1 MGEGNA
7 SDPPDPF
14 RMSTV
19 AGPVITG
26 ADEQHLDQLMAIM
39 GSAFDPVYGE
49 AWSALQLAGTLGLDA
64 SFARRALDRD
74 GRAIGFAL
82 CRVAGPEVELL
93 LVAVVPQARG
103 LGLGRRLVEDVSAQA
118 ARLGATDLFLE
129 VRENNHV
136 ARQLYDS
143 LGFSEVGRRTDYYA
157 GNGGRRYAAVTMKR
171 DIAKL

>member
-1 MGEGNA
+1 
-7 SDPPDPF
+7 
-14 RMSTV
+14 MSTV
-19 AGPVITG
+19 AGPVITV
-26 ADEQHLDQLMAIM
+26 ADETHLDQLMAVM
-39 GSAFDPVYGE
+39 AVSFDPSYGE
-49 AWSALQLAGTLGLDA
+49 AWSAVQLAGTLGLDA

-93 LVAVVPQARG
+93 LVAVVPDARG
-103 LGLGRRLVEDVSAQA
+103 HGLGRSLVEEIATQA

-129 VRENNHV
+129 VRENNLI

-143 LGFSEVGRRTDYYA
+143 LGFSEVGRRADYYA
-157 GNGGRRYAAVTMKR
+157 GNGGRRFAAVTMKR

>member
-1 MGEGNA
+1 M
-7 SDPPDPF
+7 SDLF

-19 AGPVITG
+19 AGPVIAV
-26 ADEQHLDQLMAIM
+26 ADETHLDQLMAVM
-39 GSAFDPVYGE
+39 ATSFDPSYGE
-49 AWSALQLAGTLGLDA
+49 AWSAVQLAGTLGLDA

-82 CRVAGPEVELL
+82 CRVAGPDVELL
-93 LVAVVPQARG
+93 LVAVVPEARG
-103 LGLGRRLVEDVSAQA
+103 QGLGRLLVEESAAHA

-129 VRENNHV
+129 VRENNLI

-143 LGFSEVGRRTDYYA
+143 LGFSEVGRRADYYA
-157 GNGGRRYAAVTMKR
+157 GNAGRRYAAVTMKR